1 VLDALSLEYFG
12 VVARERSVNRAAKA
26 LHTSQ
31 PAVSRRIKQLEHEL
45 KASLFERSATGVVL
59 TPAGRALA
67 RYAEE
72 IRRLTNEAGHIV
84 KKVSHQ
90 PGAAIRIGFIS
101 PATSMLLSLMRRL
114 HCEHPEIE
122 VEPLE
127 ASRTELFESV
137 RKGEVDLVLPGIVC
151 PQLLS
156 ELDGIRV
163 PSPGWG
169 YVLPKGHR
177 LADRKRIHLAELKD
191 EVFVSLDE
199 NEFAGYNALLLEYCR
214 LAGFSPNISV
224 HAHTW
229 NEAIAYVLS
238 KQGVSVVPLSAI
250 AIPMTSVLRI
260 IPAETHPPWYALWK
274 PSNGNPHLRP
284 IIELL
289 MNRGCSNWGSV
300 KRMLPALG
308 VSRIGPV
315 LEPKL
320 KPSKIGLSRTKKTG
334 LVVKS

>member
-1 VLDALSLEYFG
+1 MLSLEYFG
-12 VVARERSVNRAAKA
+12 VVARERSVNRAAKI

-67 RYAEE
+67 RYADE
-72 IRRLTNEAGHIV
+72 IRRLTDEAGHIV

-90 PGAAIRIGFIS
+90 PGKAVRIGFFA
-101 PATSMLLSLMRRL
+101 PATQMLLSLMRRL

-122 VEPLE
+122 VEPFE

-137 RKGEVDLVLPGIVC
+137 RKGEVDLALPGIVC
-151 PQLLS
+151 PKLLS
-156 ELDGIRV
+156 EFDGIRV
-163 PSPGWG
+163 PSPGWA
-169 YVLPKGHR
+169 YVLPEDHR
-177 LADRKRIHLAELKD
+177 LAHRKRIYIAELKD

-199 NEFAGYNALLLEYCR
+199 NEFAGYNSLLNEHCR
-214 LAGFSPNISV
+214 LAGFSPHISV
-224 HAHTW
+224 YAHTW

-238 KQGVSVVPLSAI
+238 KHGVSVVPISAI
-250 AIPMTSVLRI
+250 AIPLASVLKV
-260 IPAETHPPWYALWK
+260 IPAENHPPWYALWK

-284 IIELL
+284 VIEIL
-289 MNRGCSNWGSV
+289 MNRGCSSWGSV

-308 VSRIGPV
+308 ISRIRPGTR
-315 LEPKL
+315 
-320 KPSKIGLSRTKKTG
+320 KPRLTSRIST
-334 LVVKS
+334 SP